1 MIGSLSSREQ
11 VIERSGARCE
21 AMVALP
27 RTWAR
32 CGKGPV
38 EVHHALT
45 RARGGALL
53 DSVGETHHLIA
64 LCSTHHREVDDHGH
78 TSGLMIQ
85 GSVYRD
91 GLHLIY
97 EGPDAYLRATYGKA
111 ALHPTAMGL
120 SVVS

>member
-45 RARGGALL
+45 RARGGTLL
-53 DSVGETHHLIA
+53 DSVGETYHLIA
-64 LCSTHHREVDDHGH
+64 LCPPHHREVDHHGH

-97 EGPDAYLRATYGKA
+97 EGPDAYLRTTYGKGA
-111 ALHPTAMGL
+111 GHATALGL